1 MTEFNPDYT
10 KPQYLLSTCPMYK
23 ESPLIHIQTI
33 SELDVFIK
41 DESHRMGLGS
51 FKALGGIYAV
61 ATLLAQGWLAVTG
74 KSLTLEQYSSIEFK
88 EFSSS
93 TTFICASAGNHGL
106 AVASGAKIF
115 GAKAKIH
122 LSEQVPEEFEKR
134 LIEKL
139 AVVVRSGR
147 TYEESVDAAIKEAN
161 TGNGVL
167 LADGSWQG
175 YTSPPSLV
183 MEGYTVI
190 ANELRE
196 QFTKIKKWPTHVFIQ
211 AGVGGLAAS
220 MAYMIRE
227 YWQQQPEI
235 IIVESELAP
244 CLQTSHQNGILTS
257 VQGEVSIMGR
267 LDCKA
272 PSLVAFNALEK
283 ADVDYLTISD
293 KESIDATRILQKN
306 NISTTSSGAAGL
318 AGLLKMVKEE
328 KLKAFVSKNNFQP
341 LIIVTENKL

>member
-1 MTEFNPDYT
+1 MTEFNPNYIN
-10 KPQYLLSTCPMYK
+10 PQLLLNACPMYEK
-23 ESPLIHIQTI
+23 SPLIQLKSIAQ
-33 SELDVFIK
+33 LDVFIK

-61 ATLLAQGWLAVTG
+61 ATLLADKWLAVTG
-74 KSLTLEQYSSIEFK
+74 KKLTLEQYTSIEFK
-88 EFSSS
+88 HFSSS

-115 GAKAKIH
+115 GAKAIIH
-122 LSEQVPEEFEKR
+122 LSEEVPEEFEKR
-134 LIEKL
+134 LIEKC
-139 AVVVRSGR
+139 AVVVRSGK
-147 TYEESVDAAIKEAN
+147 TYEESVDAAIKDAN
-161 TGNGVL
+161 SSHGVL
-167 LADGSWQG
+167 LADGSWKG
-175 YTSPPSLV
+175 YTYPPSLV

-196 QFTKIKKWPTHVFIQ
+196 QFTQIKKWPSHVFIQ

-220 MAYMIRE
+220 MAYMIRK

-235 IIVESELAP
+235 IVVESEFAP
-244 CLQTSHQNGILTS
+244 CLRTSHRNGIATT
-257 VQGEVSIMGR
+257 VEGNVSIMGR

-283 ADVDYLTISD
+283 AHVDYLTISD
-293 KESIDATRILQKN
+293 KESIDATRILQEN
-306 NISTTSSGAAGL
+306 NISTTPSGAAGL
-318 AGLLKMVKEE
+318 AGLLKMYKTE
-328 KLKAFVSKNNFQP
+328 KFQTFFAKNNFKP